1 MSSVKLVSCLSHIG
15 RMGCFS
21 YLFFLDRVTYFEKQ
35 GPKALLGCLAG
46 ILLDLGR
53 NVALPV
59 AQGIRCGVVFHPS
72 LVTISYHQFHLWHP
86 QLLLLGKPR
95 LSASRRLSLR
105 RSGSTLSVHI

>member
-35 GPKALLGCLAG
+35 RPKALLGCLAG

-72 LVTISYHQFHLWHP
+72 LVTISYHQIPSHP
-86 QLLLLGKPR
+86 LYK
-95 LSASRRLSLR
+95 LSHEIS
-105 RSGSTLSVHI
+105 H